1 MRNAYS
7 FFIVIH
13 VSPGNIIRS
22 SEMVLTS
29 TPEDEVF
36 IEENLKYDYL
46 SNPNNLFL
54 ELLSLIFHYKGDLV
68 FLV

>member
-1 MRNAYS
+1 
-7 FFIVIH
+7 
-13 VSPGNIIRS
+13 
-22 SEMVLTS
+22 MVLTS

-54 ELLSLIFHYKGDLV
+54 ELLSLILHYKVDLV